1 MEILRRVIS
10 LKKSAYKRALCALF
24 SVFLVLTMVFP
35 GEVALAASAPR
46 QCSQVLY
53 DRLLCKHRQP
63 KLE

>member
-1 MEILRRVIS
+1 MEILRRVIR

-35 GEVALAASAPR
+35 GEVAGCFCTR
-46 QCSQVLY
+46 KCSQVLY